1 MIKIADILAEMFPP
15 YKASMVSKVRYKAS
29 DTTTNDP
36 KVATKRGYLE
46 NDVDNLEGEKQ
57 VKLNEKCWR
66 GYTQKGMKTMFGK
79 KYPNCVKI
87 KK

>member
-15 YKASMVSKVRYKAS
+15 YKANMVSKVRYKAS
-29 DTTTNDP
+29 DVTTNDP

-46 NDVDNLEGEKQ
+46 NQDEIQ
-57 VKLNEKCWR
+57 LNEKCWR

-79 KYPNCVKI
+79 QYPNCVK
-87 KK
+87 KKKKK